1 MDNFIG
7 FVNDLEVNNNRLII
21 TMQDINNMLPD
32 LKDLLDM
39 VIKTWFNYN
48 DKHISCAIIEKDAKL
63 HNNRSPRLLDVGG
76 VDKYYNK
83 YRCTT
88 VGRLF

>member
-32 LKDLLDM
+32 LKDLLD
-39 VIKTWFNYN
+39 I
-48 DKHISCAIIEKDAKL
+48 
-63 HNNRSPRLLDVGG
+63 GG